1 MLNNNISN
9 ESKVLEKQAPSL
21 NKFKVLMNPQWLM
34 ILIPLIFVIVS
45 IFVPMVGLFKMSIYD
60 KNGYTA
66 KYLIQVLTEP
76 IYLHV
81 IGYTLKVALIVTIIC
96 ILLAY
101 PVSFFIVKLQ
111 SKSTKQLLIQII
123 MIPFWISLLV
133 RSFSWIVILQDKGII
148 NTVLMNLHIIQKP
161 LPLLY
166 NTTGVVIGMTYV
178 LLPYMILNTY
188 STMEGIDL
196 NLLSVAQVMGAKPFK
211 AFIQIFLPLSISGIL
226 SGSLLV
232 FILALGYFITPALLG
247 GAKDMMIS
255 TLIQNNIS
263 STLNWSLASALS
275 LVLFLIIILCLLVLL
290 FVFKKSSSLKGVL

>member
-45 IFVPMVGLFKMSIYD
+45 IFIPMIGLFKMSIYD

-66 KYLIQVLTEP
+66 KYLVQVLTEP

-123 MIPFWISLLV
+123 IM
-133 RSFSWIVILQDKGII
+133 LQRMK
-148 NTVLMNLHIIQKP
+148 T
-161 LPLLY
+161 
-166 NTTGVVIGMTYV
+166 
-178 LLPYMILNTY
+178 
-188 STMEGIDL
+188 
-196 NLLSVAQVMGAKPFK
+196 
-211 AFIQIFLPLSISGIL
+211 
-226 SGSLLV
+226 
-232 FILALGYFITPALLG
+232 
-247 GAKDMMIS
+247 
-255 TLIQNNIS
+255 
-263 STLNWSLASALS
+263 
-275 LVLFLIIILCLLVLL
+275 
-290 FVFKKSSSLKGVL
+290 